1 MTVPESAVTGSHLQP
16 PVAEALWPTQI
27 ETQQESCIRCGS
39 RKPLASERPPW
50 AVLVARPCHSVA
62 FQGQKAG
69 ELRSGWSAKPR
80 GGGPQRPRWAWMPA
94 LTHLVCGRRGVRQHP
109 GPAVTSSAPP
119 RHAPHRTA
127 TLAHQRPRH
136 GVTAA

>member
-1 MTVPESAVTGSHLQP
+1 MTVPESTVTGSHLQP
-16 PVAEALWPTQI
+16 PAAEALWPTQI

-69 ELRSGWSAKPR
+69 ELREI
-80 GGGPQRPRWAWMPA
+80 WMVRKAP
-94 LTHLVCGRRGVRQHP
+94 GRRAP
-109 GPAVTSSAPP
+109 APP
-119 RHAPHRTA
+119 LGVDAGSNAPRLWEKGGQTGS
-127 TLAHQRPRH
+127 TLDQL
-136 GVTAA
+136 

>member
-16 PVAEALWPTQI
+16 PAAEALWPTQI

-69 ELRSGWSAKPR
+69 ELREIWMVRKAPGR
-80 GGGPQRPRWAWMPA
+80 GPQRPRWAWMPA
-94 LTHLVCGRRGVRQHP
+94 LTRLVCGRKGVRRGAP
-109 GPAVTSSAPP
+109 WTSCNQ
-119 RHAPHRTA
+119 
-127 TLAHQRPRH
+127 QRPS
-136 GVTAA
+136 